1 MARDAAELS
10 SLHSAVMDAARRIEG
25 IAAAY
30 EGTERE
36 DLLGALYEA
45 ERNLRA
51 AVRQIERAERLA

>member
-1 MARDAAELS
+1 VGRDAAELS
-10 SLHSAVMDAARRIEG
+10 SLHSAVTDAARRIG
-25 IAAAY
+25 AIAAEY

-51 AVRQIERAERLA
+51 ALRQLERAERLA